1 NPGSDPPLT
10 EISARGLDRSAPI
23 RGQPAFTNISMKRRV
38 RPVAGLGDESVLHGI
53 IVDVID
59 VTDEISFIS
68 NRVLPEPSLLQEV
81 LARIIWRNGNP
92 AADDPPCEQA
102 FDPPPSSGKI

>member
-1 NPGSDPPLT
+1 ARRKRNVIRDQPLCSPDGAKRNPGSDPPLT

-38 RPVAGLGDESVLHGI
+38 RPVAGLGDESVVQGI

-59 VTDEISFIS
+59 VTDDTTFIT
-68 NRVLPEPSLLQEV
+68 NRVLQEPSC
-81 LARIIWRNGNP
+81 P
-92 AADDPPCEQA
+92 
-102 FDPPPSSGKI
+102 K